1 MRDEKMEKH
10 LEEKMYEWTPDKI
23 RWYQDACE
31 YPWNNRNQLL
41 ADAIMKHLSKEVTIC
56 DLGCGI
62 GGLSLVLSPKVHQV
76 IAVDQNHHALE
87 CLRESIYKK
96 QIHNIEVMEG
106 NYKNLELSPLP
117 DVTIL
122 CMTGGLVPHLK
133 EVLSLTG
140 KELYFITGNSGYHHF
155 KTHKKKKSFET
166 TEQIKASLEANGLK
180 YEEEILLTR
189 FGQPFKSMEDAVLF
203 MSCYN
208 REESIEQIKTHLLEK
223 LEETKD
229 ETFPYYYPCEK
240 AYRLFRIFTKKVKGF

>member
-1 MRDEKMEKH
+1 MEH

-31 YPWNNRNQLL
+31 YPANNRNQLL

-62 GGLSLVLSPKVHQV
+62 GGLSLVLSPKVHKV

-87 CLRESIYKK
+87 CLKENMDQK
-96 QIHNIEVMEG
+96 QIHNIEVIEE
-106 NYKNLELSPLP
+106 NYNTLKLSPLP

-122 CMTGGLVPHLK
+122 CMAGGLAPHLK
-133 EVLSLTG
+133 DVLSLTG
-140 KELYFITGNSGYHHF
+140 KEMYFITGNTGYHHF

-166 TEQIKASLEANGLK
+166 TQEIKATLEANDLK
-180 YEEEILLTR
+180 YEEEILLTC
-189 FGQPFKSMEDAVLF
+189 FGQPFKSLEDAVLF

-208 REESIEQIKTHLLEK
+208 RDENLEKIKAHLLET
-223 LEETKD
+223 LEETQN

-240 AYRLFRIFTKKVKGF
+240 AYRLFRIMS